1 MYSILR
7 GNSLKKWRGA
17 KESLDESE
25 REEWKSWLKT
35 QHSKD
40 WDHGIQ
46 CHHFRANRWG
56 KNWKQWETLFS
67 WAPKSLQMVT
77 TAMKLKD
84 TCSLEVKLWEI
95 YTAYWKVEPLLCWQ
109 RSIIVKILFFP
120 VVGCESW
127 TIKKVEHRRIDA
139 FKLWCWRRLLRVP
152 LGTSEANSRLFGKDP
167 DAGKDW
173 GQGEKGIT
181 EDKIVAWFH
190 WLNRHEFEQT
200 LRDSEG
206 QGTLECCSS
215 WDLKE
220 SDTT

>member
-35 QHSKD
+35 QHSKN

-46 CHHFRANRWG
+46 CHHFMANRWG
-56 KNWKQWETLFS
+56 KKWKQWETLFS

-95 YTAYWKVEPLLCWQ
+95 YTAYWKVELLLCWQ

-139 FKLWCWRRLLRVP
+139 FKLCCWRRLLRVP
-152 LGTSEANSRLFGKDP
+152 WAHLRGRADSLGKTLMQEKTEGKERR
-167 DAGKDW
+167 G
-173 GQGEKGIT
+173 
-181 EDKIVAWFH
+181 
-190 WLNRHEFEQT
+190 
-200 LRDSEG
+200 
-206 QGTLECCSS
+206 
-215 WDLKE
+215 
-220 SDTT
+220 